1 LHLEKENDT
10 ISWFFGLSESQQ
22 NAIKGDEM
30 AQLTLPLIPPGVTT
44 ITGAVSVFRDDHRW
58 TYFLGYTPVYYH
70 RANDQVMFRLV
81 TSQMIDAG
89 LCRHVDIITTFG
101 VSKSSVNRWLKTLRE
116 GGPEAFFQKRRGR
129 RGGTVLTPE
138 TLQEA
143 RRLLN
148 TGHTR
153 RETAEL
159 LDVRLDTL
167 RKAIHDGRLD
177 EPPPADLL
185 PVVVTD
191 TSTRNERAAAA
202 ADGMGTA
209 CIRTDDRTLAAFG
222 KIDGAT
228 TRFEPCHDVPN
239 GGVLCALPALLCNGL
254 LEGSKTLLGK
264 LKGYYTDLHVLL
276 LLGFM
281 ALCRVKNVEQLRGQ
295 PPGEFGIL
303 LGLDRIPEARCLRE
317 KLDRLCG
324 SDGAEKWAAHLS
336 RYWMEGDPDRVGT
349 LYIDG
354 HVQVYNGH
362 LTQLPRRYV
371 TRQRLC
377 LRGTTNYWVN
387 DGIGQPFF
395 AIEKPV
401 DPGLLNTLTTDIVP
415 RLLNDVP
422 DQPDEEVL
430 TANPFRHRFILVF
443 DREGY
448 SPAFFKAMWE
458 NHRIACITYHKYP
471 EDPWPEAEFK
481 EYTAVMPSGEPVRM
495 RLAERGTLIGTGKNR
510 IWVREVR
517 KLTDSGH
524 QTSILSTAYELP
536 LTDLAVRMF
545 SRWCQENFFRY
556 MIQHFEIDMI
566 NEYGTESL
574 PDTERV
580 VNPTWRDLDRARNSV
595 QNKLR
600 YRRARFAE
608 LTMHSESEA
617 DPDKFQKWTLKKGQL
632 LEEIEDLEHSLAQIK
647 ASLKATPKHI
657 TWGELSDEDKFR
669 RLLPGRKRLADTV
682 RMVAYRAETAMAG
695 MLAGPTLNTSA
706 ARRLLQDLFV
716 ATADILPDP
725 ENGILRIRV
734 HSASRP
740 SANRSLSAL
749 FEKLNETE
757 TLYPGTQLKL
767 IYELI
772 GDPWI
777 P

>member
-1 LHLEKENDT
+1 
-10 ISWFFGLSESQQ
+10 
-22 NAIKGDEM
+22 M
-30 AQLTLPLIPPGVTT
+30 AQLMLPLIPPGTTT
-44 ITGAVSVFRDDHRW
+44 ISGAVSVFRDDHHW

-116 GGPEAFFQKRRGR
+116 GGHEAFFQKRRGR
-129 RGGTVLTPE
+129 RGGTVLTPGK
-138 TLQEA
+138 LQEA
-143 RRLLN
+143 QRLLN

-177 EPPPADLL
+177 EPPPADVL

-191 TSTRNERAAAA
+191 TSARNARDAAA

-209 CIRTDDRTLAAFG
+209 CTRPGERTLAAFG
-222 KIDGAT
+222 KLDGAT

-239 GGVLCALPALLCNGL
+239 GGVLCALPALLSNGL
-254 LEGSKTLLGK
+254 LEGFKTLLGK
-264 LKGYYTDLHVLL
+264 LSGYYTALHVLL

-336 RYWMEGDPDRVGT
+336 RYWMENDPDRVGT

-395 AIEKPV
+395 VVEKPV

-422 DQPDEEVL
+422 NQPDDEQL
-430 TANPFRHRFILVF
+430 AANPLCHRFILVF
-443 DREGY
+443 DRAGY
-448 SPAFFKAMWE
+448 SPAFFKTLWE
-458 NHRIACITYHKYP
+458 RHRIACITYHKYP
-471 EDPWPEAEFK
+471 GDPWPEDEFK

-495 RLAERGTLIGTGKNR
+495 RLAERGTLIGTGKNQ
-510 IWVREVR
+510 IWVPEVR

-524 QTSILSTAYELP
+524 QTSVISTAYQLSH
-536 LTDLAVRMF
+536 TDLGVRMF

-556 MIQHFEIDMI
+556 MIQHFGIDMI
-566 NEYGTESL
+566 SEYGTESL

-580 VNPTWRDLDRARNSV
+580 VNPAWRDLDRTRNSL

-617 DPDKFQKWTLKKGQL
+617 DPDKFQKWALNKGLL
-632 LEEIEDLEHSLAQIK
+632 LEEIENLEHSLAQIK
-647 ASLKATPKHI
+647 ANLKTTPKHI
-657 TWGELSDEDKFR
+657 TWGELSDTDKFR

-682 RMVAYRAETAMAG
+682 RMVAYRAETAMVG
-695 MLAGPTLNTSA
+695 IVAGPKLSTSA

-716 ATADILPDP
+716 TSADILPDP

-772 GDPWI
+772 GEP
-777 P
+777 

>member
-1 LHLEKENDT
+1 
-10 ISWFFGLSESQQ
+10 
-22 NAIKGDEM
+22 M

-422 DQPDEEVL
+422 DQPNEEEL

>member
-1 LHLEKENDT
+1 
-10 ISWFFGLSESQQ
+10 
-22 NAIKGDEM
+22 M

-422 DQPDEEVL
+422 DQPDEEEL

-495 RLAERGTLIGTGKNR
+495 RLAERGALIGTGKNR

-545 SRWCQENFFRY
+545 SRWCQENFFKY
-556 MIQHFEIDMI
+556 MKQHFEIDMLC
-566 NEYGTESL
+566 EYGVVEL

-580 VNPTWRDLDRARNSV
+580 VNPSWRELDRSRNQIQS
-595 QNKLR
+595 KLR

-608 LTMHSESEA
+608 MTMYPQSDTDSE
-617 DPDKFQKWTLKKGQL
+617 KYQKWVKKKSDL
-632 LEEIEDLEHSLAQIK
+632 LEEIDQYEHQLKGLKQDLKETK
-647 ASLKATPKHI
+647 KHI
-657 TWGELSDEDKFR
+657 NWGDLKDAEKFN
-669 RLLPGRKRLADTV
+669 RLLPGRKRLMDTV
-682 RMVAYRAETAMAG
+682 RMIAYRSETAMAG
-695 MLAGPTLNTSA
+695 FLISKTVKMSD

-716 ATADILPDP
+716 SDADILPDTD
-725 ENGILRIRV
+725 NNLLRVRI
-734 HSASRP
+734 HNASTP
-740 SANRSLSAL
+740 VANRSLFAL
-749 FEKLNETE
+749 LQELNQAEIE
-757 TLYPGTQLKL
+757 YPGTNLRL
-767 IYELI
+767 VYELVN
-772 GDPWI
+772 P
-777 P
+777 PF

>member
-1 LHLEKENDT
+1 
-10 ISWFFGLSESQQ
+10 
-22 NAIKGDEM
+22 M

-239 GGVLCALPALLCNGL
+239 GGVLCALPAFLCNGL

-422 DQPDEEVL
+422 DQPDEEEL

>member
-1 LHLEKENDT
+1 
-10 ISWFFGLSESQQ
+10 
-22 NAIKGDEM
+22 M

-422 DQPDEEVL
+422 DQPDEEEL

-495 RLAERGTLIGTGKNR
+495 RLAERGALIGTGKNR

>member
-1 LHLEKENDT
+1 
-10 ISWFFGLSESQQ
+10 
-22 NAIKGDEM
+22 M

-422 DQPDEEVL
+422 DQPDEEEL